1 MEGKVDTSN
10 HTFISTRTRTKGEGE
25 GEGEGNEANQHSLQ
39 TIAVFR
45 NPWLTNNINFI

>member
-25 GEGEGNEANQHSLQ
+25 GEGGEANQHSLQ

-45 NPWLTNNINFI
+45 NP